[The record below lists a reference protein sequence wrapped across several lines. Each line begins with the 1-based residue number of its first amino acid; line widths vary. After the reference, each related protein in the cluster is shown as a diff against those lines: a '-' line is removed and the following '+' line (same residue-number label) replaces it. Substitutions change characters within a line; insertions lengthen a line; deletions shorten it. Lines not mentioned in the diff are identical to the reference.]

1 MLRTGSVLVAAMAA
15 FLAVSPASAQSTDS
29 APSIEQCPPRLG
41 GTPHPGPYN
50 VYFDFGK
57 SVLDQ
62 QQTAEVHKRAKQARD
77 IFVTQICLL
86 GYADKVG
93 NAAFNKQLGLARAR
107 TVANILMADGI
118 PAKNITMDTGG
129 EAYSRF
135 NFGDYDRN
143 KADRRVAIVF
153 NR

>member
-1 MLRTGSVLVAAMAA
+1 MLRAGSILVAAVAA
-15 FLAVSPASAQSTDS
+15 LWLTSPASAQSVGV
-29 APSIEQCPPRLG
+29 CPPRMG

-50 VYFDFGK
+50 VYFDFAK

-62 QQTAEVHKRAKQARD
+62 QQAAEVHKRAKQAKD
-77 IFVTQICLL
+77 IYVTQICLI

-93 NAAFNKQLGLARAR
+93 NPAANKQLGLARAR
-107 TVANILMADGI
+107 TVANILIADGFT
-118 PAKNITMDTGG
+118 AGNIIMDTGG
-129 EAYSRF
+129 EAYGRF